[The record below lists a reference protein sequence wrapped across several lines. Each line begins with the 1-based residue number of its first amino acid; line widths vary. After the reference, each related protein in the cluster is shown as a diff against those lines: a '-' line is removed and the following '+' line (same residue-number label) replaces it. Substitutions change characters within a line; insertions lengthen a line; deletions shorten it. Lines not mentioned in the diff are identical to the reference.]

1 VRKSIFLGI
10 FLVNIHLLPAQK
22 LVPADFS
29 FRSIVADS
37 TDSLN
42 SSNKMLSN
50 IVTEV
55 ILQKESLVWLG
66 TGLGVSVI
74 RDSLTVETLPSSAE
88 LTEGPDTTLL
98 PEGGISAMAVGDQG
112 SDYEKKFMLIA
123 AAGSENDIPVG
134 KGLAFTTDATV
145 DTTPDS
151 DISWTYFDQPQD
163 EIVSIEQSWGGNI
176 GGYFHCLPIT
186 VPQANVTYDIAF
198 SDEFAWIASW
208 AGGLRRY
215 KLNTPPSWERV
226 PLPMDDQFELL
237 TCEEFDSNGESTY
250 VFEINTYHVNGVDY
264 LRDYELNPRDPIDG
278 GNHNHKTFSVL
289 VYGDTIWVGTANG
302 INRGIIVPPFFCI
315 DWEHYSYP
323 THGLSGN
330 FVVGLALQMYKGK
343 RVIWAA
349 TVNADDPTEQRG
361 VSYTTNDGL
370 SWNTA
375 LLGERVYNI
384 TAHDSL
390 VFAATAKGLWK
401 TEDGINWARYKPAR
415 QAIPVPT
422 YPSPPIHIT
431 DEVLANEVYS
441 VAFDS
446 RPYYGDNSIW
456 IGTGDG
462 AAYSYDLD
470 GLNWKIFRAEYDQD
484 EDYAYPNPFSP
495 YTHNVIGGDGYV
507 RFHTNEWSGTF
518 VIDLDVYNFAMEKV
532 FAGSFDRRVASSGA
546 LKWNGRDTQGRL
558 VNNGV
563 YFVKLKYPENQ
574 TSKPSAHW
582 VKLIVVK

>member
-1 VRKSIFLGI
+1 MRKSVILGI

-50 IVTEV
+50 VVTEV
-55 ILQKESLVWLG
+55 ILQKDQAVWLG

-74 RDSLTVETLPSSAE
+74 RDSLTVDTLP
-88 LTEGPDTTLL
+88 DTIGLVGGTSGAQTNRL
-98 PEGGISAMAVGDQG
+98 PQGGISAMAASGQG
-112 SDYEKKFMLIA
+112 SILLIA
-123 AAGSENDIPVG
+123 VAGSENDIPVG
-134 KGLAFTTDATV
+134 KGVAFTTDAT
-145 DTTPDS
+145 DS
-151 DISWTYFDQPQD
+151 VIIWTYYDQPID
-163 EIVSIEQSWGGNI
+163 NELSDTIPFGDI
-176 GGYFHCLPIT
+176 GFVAVLPIT

-215 KLNTPPSWERV
+215 KLLDKSWERV
-226 PLPMDDQFELL
+226 PLPMDDQFELT
-237 TCEEFDSNGESTY
+237 TCVDTSY
-250 VFEINTYHVNGVDY
+250 VPIGGKYILKDY
-264 LRDYELNPRDPIDG
+264 YLNPRDPIDG

-289 VYGDTIWVGTANG
+289 TYGDTIWVGTANG
-302 INRGIIVPPFFCI
+302 INRGIFGSGNCV

-330 FVVGLALQMYKGK
+330 FVVGLAMQMFNGK
-343 RVIWAA
+343 RIIWAA

-361 VSYTTNDGL
+361 VSYTINDGI

-384 TAHDSL
+384 TTHDSL

-415 QAIPVPT
+415 QAIPVPNT
-422 YPSPPIHIT
+422 AINST

-462 AAYSYDLD
+462 AAHSYDLD
-470 GLNWKIFRAEYDQD
+470 GLNWKIFRAEYDRD

-532 FAGSFDRRVASSGA
+532 FAGSFDRRIASSGA

>member
-1 VRKSIFLGI
+1 MRKSVILGI

-50 IVTEV
+50 VVTEV
-55 ILQKESLVWLG
+55 ILQKDQAVWLG

-74 RDSLTVETLPSSAE
+74 RDSLTVDTLP
-88 LTEGPDTTLL
+88 DTIGLVGGTSGAQTNRL
-98 PEGGISAMAVGDQG
+98 PQGGISAMAASGQG
-112 SDYEKKFMLIA
+112 SILLIA
-123 AAGSENDIPVG
+123 VAGSENDIPVG
-134 KGLAFTTDATV
+134 KGVAFTTDAT
-145 DTTPDS
+145 DS
-151 DISWTYFDQPQD
+151 VIIWTYYDQPID
-163 EIVSIEQSWGGNI
+163 NELSDTIPFGDI
-176 GGYFHCLPIT
+176 GFVAVLPIT

-215 KLNTPPSWERV
+215 KLLDKSWERV
-226 PLPMDDQFELL
+226 PLPMDDQFELT
-237 TCEEFDSNGESTY
+237 TCVDTSY
-250 VFEINTYHVNGVDY
+250 VPIGGKYILKDY
-264 LRDYELNPRDPIDG
+264 YLNPRDPIDG

-289 VYGDTIWVGTANG
+289 TYGDTIWVGTANG
-302 INRGIIVPPFFCI
+302 INRGILGSGNCV

-330 FVVGLALQMYKGK
+330 FVVGLAMQMFNGK
-343 RVIWAA
+343 RIIWAA

-361 VSYTTNDGL
+361 VSYTINDGI

-384 TAHDSL
+384 TTHDSL

-415 QAIPVPT
+415 QAIPVPNT
-422 YPSPPIHIT
+422 AINST

-462 AAYSYDLD
+462 AAHSYDLD
-470 GLNWKIFRAEYDQD
+470 GLNWKIFRAEYDRD

-532 FAGSFDRRVASSGA
+532 FAGSFDRRDASSGA

>member
-1 VRKSIFLGI
+1 MRKSVILGI

-50 IVTEV
+50 VVTEV
-55 ILQKESLVWLG
+55 ILQKDQAVWLG

-74 RDSLTVETLPSSAE
+74 RDSLTVDTLP
-88 LTEGPDTTLL
+88 DTIGLVGGTSGAQTNRL
-98 PEGGISAMAVGDQG
+98 PQGGISAMAASGQG
-112 SDYEKKFMLIA
+112 SILLIA
-123 AAGSENDIPVG
+123 VAGSENDIPVG
-134 KGLAFTTDATV
+134 KGVAFTTDAT
-145 DTTPDS
+145 DS
-151 DISWTYFDQPQD
+151 VIIWTYYDQPID
-163 EIVSIEQSWGGNI
+163 NELSDTIPFGDI
-176 GGYFHCLPIT
+176 GFVAVLPIT

-215 KLNTPPSWERV
+215 KLLDKSWERV
-226 PLPMDDQFELL
+226 PLPMDDQFELT
-237 TCEEFDSNGESTY
+237 TCVDTSY
-250 VFEINTYHVNGVDY
+250 VPIGGKYILKDY
-264 LRDYELNPRDPIDG
+264 YLNPRDPIDG

-289 VYGDTIWVGTANG
+289 TYGDTIWVGTANG
-302 INRGIIVPPFFCI
+302 INRGIFGSGNCV

-330 FVVGLALQMYKGK
+330 FVVGLAMQMFNGK
-343 RVIWAA
+343 RIIWAA

-361 VSYTTNDGL
+361 VSYTINDGI

-384 TAHDSL
+384 TTHDSL

-415 QAIPVPT
+415 QAIPVPNT
-422 YPSPPIHIT
+422 AIHST

-462 AAYSYDLD
+462 AAHSYDLD

-532 FAGSFDRRVASSGA
+532 FAGSFDRRDASSGA